1 MSTATTEVASPPD
14 PVTTTAAPGVV
25 DSIEHAEFI
34 RREHLGTAGP
44 ISTLPDEAAITRW
57 RADYPRWR
65 GRHWTYIDDND
76 GVLLRLRPINVAR
89 AARRRSA

>member
-1 MSTATTEVASPPD
+1 MSTAATEIPSPTD
-14 PVTTTAAPGVV
+14 PATTTAAGVV
-25 DSIEHAEFI
+25 DSIERAEFV

-65 GRHWTYIDDND
+65 GRHWIYIADND
-76 GVLLRLRPINVAR
+76 GVVLRLRPINVAR
-89 AARRRSA
+89 ATRRRSA